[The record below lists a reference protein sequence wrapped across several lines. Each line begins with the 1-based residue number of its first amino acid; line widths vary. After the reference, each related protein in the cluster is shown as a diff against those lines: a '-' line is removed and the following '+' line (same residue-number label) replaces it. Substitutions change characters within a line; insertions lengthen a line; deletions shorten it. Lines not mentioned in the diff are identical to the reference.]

1 MVDVAVAPS
10 LRVAELGLGVTALA
24 GVVDAS
30 ATTSLRPEL
39 AEAVAGCQGLINML
53 TAVQDVAIAGVAA
66 IEEEWAEDGL
76 VVESRRV
83 LGHVA
88 LDAPDVVAGA
98 LCVSHLQAQRRVSLA
113 ARLAAAGVGDDGEGA
128 GQEGPEDE
136 GAEAE
141 DAAGA
146 EAAEAAVLSP
156 PTRRM
161 RMPML
166 RR

>member
-1 MVDVAVAPS
+1 MVDVTVAPS

-30 ATTSLRPEL
+30 ATTSSRPEL
-39 AEAVAGCQGLINML
+39 AEVVAGCQGLINML

-98 LCVSHLQAQRRVSLA
+98 LCVSHLQAQRRVRLA
-113 ARLAAAGVGDDGEGA
+113 ARLAAAGQGADGEDADGEGA
-128 GQEGPEDE
+128 DGE
-136 GAEAE
+136 GAEVE
-141 DAAGA
+141 GDGG
-146 EAAEAAVLSP
+146 EAC
-156 PTRRM
+156 
-161 RMPML
+161 
-166 RR
+166 